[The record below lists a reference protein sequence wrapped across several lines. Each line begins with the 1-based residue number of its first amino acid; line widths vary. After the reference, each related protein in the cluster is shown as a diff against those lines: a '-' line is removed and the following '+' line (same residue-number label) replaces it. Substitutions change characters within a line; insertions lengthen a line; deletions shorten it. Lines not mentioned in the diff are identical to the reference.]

1 MIHAS
6 NYVGAG
12 QRGHGQGGNEGDSG
26 GLSGGFPSW
35 HVGIP
40 TLIFYLV
47 FSTYY
52 P

>member
-12 QRGHGQGGNEGDSG
+12 QRGHGQGGNEGNSG
-26 GLSGGFPSW
+26 GLPSW

-40 TLIFYLV
+40 ILIFLP
-47 FSTYY
+47 SI
-52 P
+52 